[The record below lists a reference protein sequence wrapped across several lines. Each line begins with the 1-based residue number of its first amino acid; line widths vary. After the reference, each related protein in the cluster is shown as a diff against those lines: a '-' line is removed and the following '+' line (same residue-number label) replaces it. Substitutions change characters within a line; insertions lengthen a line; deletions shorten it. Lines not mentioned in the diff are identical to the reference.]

1 MTTQPADITVRSQ
14 ADMARGVIVLCPAG
28 LWTARS
34 RIEVAQALNHAFN
47 EQPRAVVV
55 DLARL
60 EIAGEIDGAVLAE
73 LHSGAGRRPGVLL
86 LWAGPGP
93 ALALRLGWLMQSR
106 SLFRSVDEAVAYALR
121 NPGGMVTPPWVCER
135 YPAAPEATAA
145 SRRLVVRAC
154 HQWDVLDVMDDAQ
167 LVVSELTANAVE
179 HGRGDVIVSV
189 DLRDTTLTI
198 AVRDENPA
206 PPAPRESDPGRH
218 PLRDRGRGLVIIERV
233 STGWGSLPR
242 HPAGKTVWATLAAHR
257 GAPPPRG

>member
-1 MTTQPADITVRSQ
+1 MTTQPADLTVGSQ
-14 ADMARGVIVLCPAG
+14 PDLAQGLILLCPAG

-34 RIEVAQALNHAFN
+34 QTDLARALDHACN

-55 DLARL
+55 DLGRL
-60 EIAGEIDGAVLAE
+60 EIAGEIDGAALGE

-86 LWAGPGP
+86 LWANPGP
-93 ALALRLGWLMQSR
+93 ALARLGWLMRSR
-106 SLFRSVDEAVAYALR
+106 SLFGSVDEAVAHALR

-154 HQWDVLDVMDDAQ
+154 HQWDALDAIDDAQ

-189 DLRDTTLTI
+189 DLRDGTLTI

-206 PPAPRESDPGRH
+206 PPTPREAEPDRH

-242 HPAGKTVWATLAAHR
+242 YPAGKTVWATLATHR
-257 GAPPPRG
+257 GA